1 MDILRVFDN
10 LIPLAPQ
17 AVSIGNESIMLY
29 IYNEAFREG
38 DQNLGVGSAVS
49 VLTIILILITLF
61 PFIRGVFREA
71 KAR

>member
-1 MDILRVFDN
+1 
-10 LIPLAPQ
+10 
-17 AVSIGNESIMLY
+17 MLY

-38 DQNLGVGSAVS
+38 EQHLGVGSAVS
-49 VLTIILILITLF
+49 VLTIILILIMLF